1 MKNENLNT
9 TEVTTEQNEYSNV
22 TQVSAEQKQK
32 LKDLH
37 GDKLRSLLLPTDDE
51 NENFI
56 EVLSIIP
63 DRTTV
68 GQFQKYI
75 NTDPKKAQEIL
86 VKNTLKTSKEMVAA
100 DDALFY
106 ACFSLTAELIPVRQG
121 KFGKV

>member
-1 MKNENLNT
+1 MKNENSNI
-9 TEVTTEQNEYSNV
+9 TE
-22 TQVSAEQKQK
+22 VSAEQKKK

-56 EVLSIIP
+56 EVLAIIP

-68 GQFQKYI
+68 GQFQKFI

-86 VKNTLKTSKEMVAA
+86 VKNTLKTSKEEVVA

-106 ACFSLTAELIPVRQG
+106 AAFSLVAELIPVRQG